1 MDSKF
6 TDEYAQQIEDKR
18 EDEMDAT
25 IDYVPGSDEEKK
37 LVRKIDTFLLPTI
50 FLMYLFSYMD
60 RTNIGNARIAGMAKD
75 LDLDSQQYSFILVV
89 FFIGYVLCEV
99 PSNMILSRAKPS
111 IFLPAIMF
119 LWGCVT
125 IGMAWADSYEHLI
138 AFRVVIGC
146 LEAGFGPGILLMLS
160 SQSLTLVAYKKDEQS
175 KRFSVYISAA
185 ILAGAFGG
193 LLAGAIASGM
203 DGALGIR
210 GWRWLF
216 IIEGA
221 LTAGWSV
228 CAYFLLLD
236 FPANTKRLSPRER
249 ELAIQRIIADSN
261 TVATE
266 DSPPISHLQ
275 ALKLGVQNWR
285 TWGFTVGYMV
295 IIGAGTLSYFYPTL
309 VQGLGYTST
318 KAQYM
323 TIPIYMVAF
332 VCNIVTG
339 YFADKAPG
347 QRGLIIGGGLII
359 ATICSVIFCVVYNF
373 TARYVLLVFM
383 AGAIWT
389 CNALSLSYASS
400 TFGAMPNET
409 RAICLAI
416 VNALGNLASIYGAYL
431 YPSTDA
437 PKYIMGFSVVSAMS
451 AFGAVVYI
459 LLHVFVR
466 RYPVSRKV

>member
-99 PSNMILSRAKPS
+99 PSNGMPPQDPNHKISLKP
-111 IFLPAIMF
+111 L
-119 LWGCVT
+119 
-125 IGMAWADSYEHLI
+125 
-138 AFRVVIGC
+138 FR
-146 LEAGFGPGILLMLS
+146 
-160 SQSLTLVAYKKDEQS
+160 YKKDEQS

>member
-160 SQSLTLVAYKKDEQS
+160 SWYA
-175 KRFSVYISAA
+175 
-185 ILAGAFGG
+185 
-193 LLAGAIASGM
+193 
-203 DGALGIR
+203 
-210 GWRWLF
+210 
-216 IIEGA
+216 
-221 LTAGWSV
+221 
-228 CAYFLLLD
+228 
-236 FPANTKRLSPRER
+236 SPRS
-249 ELAIQRIIADSN
+249 Q
-261 TVATE
+261 
-266 DSPPISHLQ
+266 P
-275 ALKLGVQNWR
+275 
-285 TWGFTVGYMV
+285 
-295 IIGAGTLSYFYPTL
+295 
-309 VQGLGYTST
+309 
-318 KAQYM
+318 
-323 TIPIYMVAF
+323 
-332 VCNIVTG
+332 
-339 YFADKAPG
+339 
-347 QRGLIIGGGLII
+347 
-359 ATICSVIFCVVYNF
+359 
-373 TARYVLLVFM
+373 
-383 AGAIWT
+383 
-389 CNALSLSYASS
+389 
-400 TFGAMPNET
+400 
-409 RAICLAI
+409 
-416 VNALGNLASIYGAYL
+416 
-431 YPSTDA
+431 
-437 PKYIMGFSVVSAMS
+437 
-451 AFGAVVYI
+451 
-459 LLHVFVR
+459 
-466 RYPVSRKV
+466 